1 MSKTVIIGGVAG
13 GATAAA
19 RLRRRDEG
27 MEIVVL
33 EKGGYI
39 SFANCGLPYYI
50 GDVIRSREALLLQ
63 TPEGMKSKFNI
74 DVRVKNEVTA
84 IRPEENKVTVKN
96 LLTGETYEE
105 SYDHLII
112 ATGSSP
118 LKPGIPGINGE
129 HIFTL
134 WNIADTD
141 RIKAFVQEKHPRSA
155 AVIGGGFIGVEM
167 AENLH
172 AAGLAVSI
180 IEMQNQVM
188 APMDY
193 EMAQLLHENIELNGV
208 RLLLEDG

>member
-84 IRPEENKVTVKN
+84 IRPEENKVTVKK

-141 RIKAFVQEKHPRSA
+141 RIKSLCAGKPSPQRSCDRRRFYR
-155 AVIGGGFIGVEM
+155 GGDGRKPSCGRACGIHYRN
-167 AENLH
+167 AEPGNGSH
-172 AAGLAVSI
+172 GL
-180 IEMQNQVM
+180 
-188 APMDY
+188 
-193 EMAQLLHENIELNGV
+193 
-208 RLLLEDG
+208 